1 MCSYGLLRRYKA
13 MSLKLNGATSG
24 YVELDVPA
32 AAGSHTLTLPDG
44 GGSSGQYLQTNGS
57 GGLSWQTVPAGVDGY
72 TWTSAVTMS
81 GNNVVE
87 VTGIPD
93 GTTQI
98 FVSIEEC
105 SWDTGHNNAMQFNVG
120 TSSIDTTNSYTWGM
134 SYSGT
139 SRSQATSPTSYFR
152 CMASTYQGAENTATG
167 FIIITK
173 TASSSWVLSSTIN
186 ETKNDNTVVN
196 SGGRYFGADEI
207 NRVRFTCNSG
217 NYDSGRIRV
226 GYA

>member
-1 MCSYGLLRRYKA
+1 MALR
-13 MSLKLNGATSG
+13 LNGATSG
-24 YVELDVPA
+24 FVELNAPA
-32 AAGSHTLTLPDG
+32 TAGSNTLVLPNG
-44 GGSSGQYLQTNGS
+44 NGTNGQYLQTNGS

-105 SWDTGHNNAMQFNVG
+105 SWDTSHNNAMQFNVG
-120 TSSIDTTNSYTWGM
+120 QTNIDTTNSYTWGL

-139 SRSQATSPTSYFR
+139 SVAQATSATSYFR
-152 CMASTYQGAENTATG
+152 CMSSTYQSGANTGTG
-167 FIIITK
+167 YIIITK

-186 ETKNDNTVVN
+186 ETRNSNAVVN
-196 SGGRYFGADEI
+196 SSGRYFGADEI
-207 NRVRFTCNSG
+207 NKVRFTCNSG
-217 NYDSGRIRV
+217 NYDSGQFRV